1 MNVLT
6 VKTMVHG
13 KARDVQT
20 SLFSISKQKIQ
31 ALVDIMYL
39 RTGIMNWTRR
49 LDSWTELET
58 VFKQ

>member
-20 SLFSISKQKIQ
+20 PLFSISKQKIQ
-31 ALVDIMYL
+31 ALVDIMYFEDW
-39 RTGIMNWTRR
+39 NHE
-49 LDSWTELET
+49 LDSQTGLMD
-58 VFKQ
+58 